1 MSGKYDKKKKTS
13 SKKKAAAKAL
23 VKKKR
28 TGRWI
33 LTGLLYAL
41 LIGSLIFIAYLETR
55 EDVTESNDPTVR
67 ETQSQDTV
75 LPEQEAADPGQ
86 EQVPDVTEGGDEQ
99 QPTESEALQSVEGLD
114 LGSGVI
120 ITGYLPYTGAF
131 MEDRTDE
138 VVADVLGIKITN
150 TGEEY
155 VQAMDITLTDGDVTA
170 EFSLSTLFPGQTVV
184 VLEKNRMAYTD
195 APEFTAAETSSVAL
209 FDGNPGM
216 AEDKIKI
223 QCLDGVINITNI
235 SEEDITGDIL
245 VYYKNY
251 IGGIYYGGITYRLRV
266 EGGLKAGE
274 IRQGSAAHFNTSN
287 SAVVFA
293 TCG

>member
-1 MSGKYDKKKKTS
+1 MSGKYEKKKKNS
-13 SKKKAAAKAL
+13 DKKKAAAKAL

-41 LIGSLIFIAYLETR
+41 LIGTLIFIAYIESR
-55 EDVTESNDPTVR
+55 EDSAQAGDPLIWEPLAQEETLPLDSVSDMTESH
-67 ETQSQDTV
+67 ES
-75 LPEQEAADPGQ
+75 
-86 EQVPDVTEGGDEQ
+86 Q
-99 QPTESEALQSVEGLD
+99 QPAETERVEGLN

-120 ITGYLPYTGAF
+120 LTGYLPYTGAF

-138 VVADVLGIKITN
+138 VLADVLGIKITN

-155 VQAMDITLTDGDVTA
+155 IQAMDFTLTDGDVTA
-170 EFSLSTLFPGQTVV
+170 QFALSTLFPGQTMV
-184 VLEKNRMAYTD
+184 VLEKNRMAYTGV
-195 APEFTAAETSSVAL
+195 PEFTDFEISSVAL
-209 FDGNPGM
+209 FGGNPGM

-223 QCLDGVINITNI
+223 QCLDGVINITNV
-235 SEEDITGDIL
+235 SGEDITGDIL

-274 IRQGSAAHFNTSN
+274 IRQGAAAHFNTSN
-287 SAVVFA
+287 STVVFA

>member
-13 SKKKAAAKAL
+13 GKKKAAAKAP

-41 LIGSLIFIAYLETR
+41 LIGALIFIAYIETR
-55 EDVTESNDPTVR
+55 EDASEPTDPVLQETYAREETV
-67 ETQSQDTV
+67 
-75 LPEQEAADPGQ
+75 PQ
-86 EQVPDVTEGGDEQ
+86 EQVPDATEAPEESGSQ
-99 QPTESEALQSVEGLD
+99 QPGETQAPKTPGGLH
-114 LGSGVI
+114 LGSNIYV
-120 ITGYLPYTGAF
+120 TGTMSYTGAF

-138 VVADVLGIKITN
+138 VVSDVLGIKITN

-155 VQAMDITLTDGDVTA
+155 IQAMDITLTDGDVTA

-195 APEFTAAETSSVAL
+195 APEFTDFETSSVAL

-235 SEEDITGDIL
+235 SDEDITGDIL

-274 IRQGSAAHFNTSN
+274 IRQGSAAHFNTNN
-287 SAVVFA
+287 STVVFA

>member
-13 SKKKAAAKAL
+13 GKKKAAAKAP

-41 LIGSLIFIAYLETR
+41 LIGALIFIAYLETR
-55 EDVTESNDPTVR
+55 GDASEPAEPVLQ
-67 ETQSQDTV
+67 ETYAQEDTV
-75 LPEQEAADPGQ
+75 PQEQTPEEPEETEAKQPAETEAAQ
-86 EQVPDVTEGGDEQ
+86 T
-99 QPTESEALQSVEGLD
+99 VEGMD

-120 ITGYLPYTGAF
+120 LTGYLPYTGAF

-138 VVADVLGIKITN
+138 VVSDVLGIKITN

-184 VLEKNRMAYTD
+184 VLEKNRMSYTG
-195 APEFTAAETSSVAL
+195 APEFTDFEIGSVAL
-209 FDGNPGM
+209 FAGDPGM

-251 IGGIYYGGITYRLRV
+251 IGGIYYGGLTYRLRI

-274 IRQGSAAHFNTSN
+274 IRQGSAAHFNTNN
-287 SAVVFA
+287 STVVFA

>member
-13 SKKKAAAKAL
+13 GKKKAAAKSP

-41 LIGSLIFIAYLETR
+41 LIGALIFIAYIETR
-55 EDVTESNDPTVR
+55 EDTSEPSDPIPQ
-67 ETQSQDTV
+67 ETYSQEEI
-75 LPEQEAADPGQ
+75 PEQIQEETEAPEA
-86 EQVPDVTEGGDEQ
+86 TEFQ
-99 QPTESEALQSVEGLD
+99 QTAETEAPQTVDGLD

-120 ITGYLPYTGAF
+120 LTGYLPYTGAF

-138 VVADVLGIKITN
+138 VVSDVLGIKITN

-184 VLEKNRMAYTD
+184 VLEKNRMSYTG
-195 APEFTAAETSSVAL
+195 APEFTNFEIGSVAL
-209 FDGNPGM
+209 FAGDPGM

-251 IGGIYYGGITYRLRV
+251 ISGIYYGGITYRLRV

-274 IRQGSAAHFNTSN
+274 IRQGSAAHFKTNN
-287 SAVVFA
+287 STVVFA

>member
-1 MSGKYDKKKKTS
+1 MSGKYDKKKKSS
-13 SKKKAAAKAL
+13 SKKKAATKAP
-23 VKKKR
+23 VKKKC

-41 LIGSLIFIAYLETR
+41 LIGALIFIAYLETR
-55 EDVTESNDPTVR
+55 EDTSEPSDPTPQETYSQEEIPEQIQEETEAIEATESQ
-67 ETQSQDTV
+67 QSAGT
-75 LPEQEAADPGQ
+75 EAP
-86 EQVPDVTEGGDEQ
+86 
-99 QPTESEALQSVEGLD
+99 QSVDGLD

-120 ITGYLPYTGAF
+120 LTGYLPYTGAF

-138 VVADVLGIKITN
+138 VVSDVLGIKITN

-184 VLEKNRMAYTD
+184 VLEKNRMAYTG
-195 APEFTAAETSSVAL
+195 APEFTGFEIGSVAL

-245 VYYKNY
+245 VYYKNC

-274 IRQGSAAHFNTSN
+274 IRQGSAAHFKTNN
-287 SAVVFA
+287 STVVFA

>member
-1 MSGKYDKKKKTS
+1 MSGKYDKKKKSS
-13 SKKKAAAKAL
+13 SKKKAAAKAP
-23 VKKKR
+23 VKKKC

-41 LIGSLIFIAYLETR
+41 LIGALIFIAYLETR
-55 EDVTESNDPTVR
+55 EDAGQRVDPVPQETYAQEDTVPQEQTPEEPEATESQ
-67 ETQSQDTV
+67 QSAGT
-75 LPEQEAADPGQ
+75 EAP
-86 EQVPDVTEGGDEQ
+86 
-99 QPTESEALQSVEGLD
+99 QSVDGLD

-120 ITGYLPYTGAF
+120 LTDYLPYTGAF

-138 VVADVLGIKITN
+138 VVSDVLGIKITN

-184 VLEKNRMAYTD
+184 VLEKNRMAYTG
-195 APEFTAAETSSVAL
+195 APEFTGFEIGSVAL

-245 VYYKNY
+245 VYYKNC

-274 IRQGSAAHFNTSN
+274 IRQGSAAHFNTNN
-287 SAVVFA
+287 STVVFA

>member
-1 MSGKYDKKKKTS
+1 MSGKYDKKKKSS
-13 SKKKAAAKAL
+13 SKKKAATKAP
-23 VKKKR
+23 VKKKC

-41 LIGSLIFIAYLETR
+41 LIGALIFIAYLETR
-55 EDVTESNDPTVR
+55 EDAGQPVDPVPQETYAQEDTVPQEQTPEEPEATESQ
-67 ETQSQDTV
+67 QSAGT
-75 LPEQEAADPGQ
+75 EAP
-86 EQVPDVTEGGDEQ
+86 
-99 QPTESEALQSVEGLD
+99 QSVDGLD

-120 ITGYLPYTGAF
+120 LTDYLPYTGAF

-138 VVADVLGIKITN
+138 VVSDVLGIKITN

-184 VLEKNRMAYTD
+184 VLEKNRMAYTG
-195 APEFTAAETSSVAL
+195 APEFTGFEIGSVAL
-209 FDGNPGM
+209 FAGDPGM

-245 VYYKNY
+245 VYYKNC

-274 IRQGSAAHFNTSN
+274 IRQGSAAHFKTNN
-287 SAVVFA
+287 STVVFA